1 MSSSSCVSENY
12 YRRRLNA
19 ERGTPKKCWCGES
32 SKKFTS
38 GSATNPGRL
47 YYCCA
52 KGYHK
57 RYLFKW
63 ADECLVEEVEDIK
76 SVISGM
82 NKDIFELTLNVARLE
97 KEIEGMKTESERK
110 GDECMSQGRYLRN
123 VVVSGVGMAI
133 LCYYYFFV

>member
-1 MSSSSCVSENY
+1 KSCFEIKNVFLIL
-12 YRRRLNA
+12 RFNA
-19 ERGTPKKCWCGES
+19 ERGMPKQCLCGES
-32 SKKFTS
+32 SNIFTS

-52 KGYHK
+52 KGSHK

-82 NKDIFELTLNVARLE
+82 NKDISELRLNVAWLE
-97 KEIEGMKTESERK
+97 KEIEGMKT
-110 GDECMSQGRYLRN
+110 
-123 VVVSGVGMAI
+123 
-133 LCYYYFFV
+133 